1 MNSNCV
7 SIAAIYSYIEQGM
20 VDTIFILLY
29 FVLVLCIV
37 LIFLFLIDRM
47 YYYEMQ
53 YYAFPLC
60 VCLM

>member
-7 SIAAIYSYIEQGM
+7 SITAIYSYIEQGM

-47 YYYEMQ
+47 YDYEMQ

>member
-7 SIAAIYSYIEQGM
+7 AITAICSYIEQEM
-20 VDTIFILLY
+20 VGRIFILLY

-37 LIFLFLIDRM
+37 LNLLFLTDRI
-47 YYYEMQ
+47 YDYEMQ

-60 VCLM
+60 VRLM